1 MFSTRDEYH
10 LINKEL
16 AALVR
21 DLPDSPLEEILSY
34 VLSAPG
40 KRVRPLI
47 LILSAE
53 ALGTPPAQ
61 SISAA
66 LAIELVHAASLV
78 HDDILDH
85 GIERRGSPSA
95 LERFGPEASLLAGDW
110 LISRSIDLI
119 SGYSQPVIRAFSR
132 ACMDMSEGELM
143 DLSCAGS
150 PEDYYQ
156 CITRKTA
163 SLFSASAKIGGLI
176 SGARKEDVARLE
188 SYGLHLGLGYQVL
201 DDLEEFLGLDQGKSS
216 QKTSVTLPKIY
227 AGHSYL
233 GASSDSD
240 SDTGFDVDSGSDTAK
255 VVQMC
260 IKVTDDHCNQ
270 AKSALQALNGDKE
283 KKLQLLEIVDEMT
296 CRGLQRC
303 RSQKSLC

>member
-1 MFSTRDEYH
+1 MFSARDEYH

-21 DLPDSPLEEILSY
+21 DLPDSPLGEILSY

-53 ALGTPPAQ
+53 ALGTPPDR
-61 SISAA
+61 SINAA

-85 GIERRGSPSA
+85 GVERRGSPSA

-156 CITRKTA
+156 CISKKTA
-163 SLFSASAKIGGLI
+163 SLFAASAKIGGLI
-176 SGARKEDVARLE
+176 GGAGKEDVARLE

-201 DDLEEFLGLDQGKSS
+201 DDLEEYLGLDQGKSS
-216 QKTSVTLPKIY
+216 QKSSVTLPRIY
-227 AGHSYL
+227 ANSL
-233 GASSDSD
+233 SNSSDTD
-240 SDTGFDVDSGSDTAK
+240 SDAETA
-255 VVQMC
+255 VQMC
-260 IKVTDDHCNQ
+260 IRITDDHCNQ
-270 AKSALQALNGDKE
+270 AKQALASLEGDE
-283 KKLQLLEIVDEMT
+283 RIKLLLLEIVDEMT